1 MVDAPIPHE
10 IEDHPDH
17 ALLTEI
23 ANWQAHLADIL
34 DAQEP
39 GEAAI

>member
-1 MVDAPIPHE
+1 MVNAPISHK

-17 ALLTEI
+17 ALLTDI
-23 ANWQAHLADIL
+23 ANWEAHLADIL

-39 GEAAI
+39 CEAAI